1 MDRRTQTQS
10 RLDWKPRVIQGDDE
24 DFVDLAY
31 PYNTSVMYELMALA
45 LQANLTNVITF
56 GHPGGNRLF
65 PFDGITYGYHSL
77 THHGKRPDLLKELTI
92 IETFYTKQFAGFL
105 DLLKKNKDSEDRP
118 LLDSTVVMFGSGMGN
133 ASSHSSRNLPVMV
146 TGGGLKG
153 GNHHRF
159 ERKGRDGRPLCD
171 LSSPFF
177 RNLAWRPTVLH
188 QFGQFES
195 SAWMRKLVL
204 GLTAGLL
211 VAGTVSADKADL
223 VRPFLETYCIKCHG
237 EDKQKGDR
245 RFDHLTG
252 NPKTLDEAEGLQEV
266 LDQLNLAEMP
276 RKTKSNPSRRKPGGL
291 SPTSPKFLIKQ
302 ERMLG
307 KTEGRSSSAALTES
321 NTSTPF
327 GICST

>member
-1 MDRRTQTQS
+1 MLEHLAQRGGAQGRQGKPTKTLSLDQLLAEKIGRDTRFPSLRMGSGGISWSRAGVRLPTMGNPKEIFAELFLEDNPKLKAKRKQYLSEDASILDAVLEDTRSLSLRLSRTDQEKLNEYLTSIRDARTEASAQVGMDHVP
-10 RLDWKPRVIQGDDE
+10 KPKADSGVIDGDDE
-24 DFVDLAY
+24 NFVDLAY

-45 LQANLTNVITF
+45 LQANLTNAITF

-171 LSSPFF
+171 LYVPFF
-177 RNLAWRPTVLH
+177 RNLALRPT
-188 QFGQFES
+188 GS
-195 SAWMRKLVL
+195 PP
-204 GLTAGLL
+204 
-211 VAGTVSADKADL
+211 
-223 VRPFLETYCIKCHG
+223 VRPI
-237 EDKQKGDR
+237 
-245 RFDHLTG
+245 
-252 NPKTLDEAEGLQEV
+252 
-266 LDQLNLAEMP
+266 
-276 RKTKSNPSRRKPGGL
+276 
-291 SPTSPKFLIKQ
+291 
-302 ERMLG
+302 
-307 KTEGRSSSAALTES
+307 
-321 NTSTPF
+321 
-327 GICST
+327 